1 MEGSLTRV
9 PAGGPRLPR
18 TGGFRPARRGGTAFG
33 KRLWALVLALILWAG
48 GAAVSAAEE
57 TGDALQRGSRGEA
70 VRTLQTMLQELG
82 YDPGKIDGIYGGR
95 TADAVLAFQ
104 RDHGLPA
111 DGAAGA
117 ETLSALR
124 AALADP
130 ANRASNLERV
140 KQITAANG
148 VRRGTVLLTRGGET
162 LLNWSFGGMTEDTCL
177 RVASVTKW
185 VTAIGLMTL
194 YDQGKLDLD
203 EDIGRYLP
211 FPVRNPGWPDV
222 PITARM
228 LLTHTSSLSPKATNY
243 HPNWKRI
250 GKNGYDPV
258 FSERIRP
265 GSQYAYADYN
275 GALFGC
281 LIEAITGESV
291 QRYLDRTVF
300 QPLGITASYDPGLLP
315 AGTQTDSLLDP
326 HGGVQISVS
335 RDLSRGYRN
344 RADPAG
350 NCGYTVGR
358 LYTNALSLNRLA
370 EMMLGGGAWNGVR
383 ILREETVR
391 LMEEDQP
398 GLAESPYGLSTV
410 RETRFPGGIWYG
422 HQGRYSG
429 LSANV
434 YYQRETGAVL
444 VMILNGYDY
453 QLEENVVLP
462 AATMLR
468 EMETFLSRA
477 EQPDR

>member
-1 MEGSLTRV
+1 MEGPLTPI
-9 PAGGPRLPR
+9 PAGHAASHADTRA
-18 TGGFRPARRGGTAFG
+18 RPARKGGEALG
-33 KRLWALVLALILWAG
+33 KRLLALVTALILWAG
-48 GAAVSAAEE
+48 GIAAAEE
-57 TGDALQRGSRGEA
+57 TGDALRRGDRGEA
-70 VRTLQTMLQELG
+70 VQALQTMLQELG
-82 YDPGKIDGIYGGR
+82 YDPGKIDGIYGAR
-95 TADAVLAFQ
+95 TAEAVRAFQ
-104 RDHGLPA
+104 GDHGLPA
-111 DGAAGA
+111 DGEAGA

-124 AALADP
+124 TALADP
-130 ANRASNLERV
+130 AQRSSNLARI

-162 LLNWSFGGMTEDTCL
+162 LLDYSFGGMTEETCL

-211 FPVRNPGWPDV
+211 FPVRNPAWPDV

-258 FSERIRP
+258 FTEKIRP

-275 GALFGC
+275 GAMFGC

-300 QPLGITASYDPGLLP
+300 KPLGITASYDPGLLP
-315 AGTQTDSLLDP
+315 AGTPTDSLLNP
-326 HGGVQISVS
+326 RGGVQISVS

-358 LYTNALSLNRLA
+358 LYTNALGLTRLA
-370 EMMLGGGAWNGVR
+370 EMMLGGGAWNGIR
-383 ILREETVR
+383 ILSEETVR
-391 LMEEDQP
+391 LMEADQP
-398 GLAESPYGLSTV
+398 GLAKSPYGLSNV
-410 RETRFPGGIWYG
+410 RETRFPGGTWYG

-468 EMETFLSRA
+468 EMESFLRQA
-477 EQPDR
+477 EQADR